1 MGVHY
6 ILQFKKPKKDYT
18 KHEEVLVSVRY
29 YYKGRKLNLS
39 SGVKCKIKDW
49 NENWEKTIK
58 REPVLKSDS
67 DWKEKNLKLKDK
79 ESEIKNIVL
88 QIEKDGEVPYVDIVK
103 SYLRDNQYVKIKK
116 SLKKIH
122 FLTLFELYENWINSD
137 SFPNRTSYVKTI
149 NTSVKEIKSYTE
161 EYQFKNKVKLLPQDI
176 DEEWMWGLIHWSYD
190 KGIQPTTI
198 RKRVK
203 TLVSFSNWLKEKH
216 HIETYIKTPKNFKY
230 INEDREVFFLTR
242 DEVQK
247 IKEFDEFEISNEKHL
262 EYLPKNTPLQSWYL
276 EDKVDTKNGIKR
288 YTSYEVYKDMLLFLC
303 GIGCRFGDLVKLK
316 VSNFEFDNS
325 TPKPKKGE
333 SFEGGRKGIFVFNM
347 EKSKTNKQIRVPI
360 NQLTYDIFKKYSSGK
375 HISKEYQKYNEYN
388 EYLFPRTKFGNPISN
403 QKFNK
408 HSQEICR
415 IIGINESVRTYKVDL
430 KNKIIED
437 SDVMIPKWNKCSSHI
452 GRRTFIREHIELG
465 TPIRT
470 IMSLSGHSSQKV
482 FDGYYKVLNK
492 DLLKNNNEMFSMD
505 INPPSKSK
513 TPPPSFDLTE
523 EQINLLRLLK
533 RSYDEGLIDDEE
545 YKTKKTIV
553 LG

>member
-1 MGVHY
+1 MGVHFS
-6 ILQFKKPKKDYT
+6 LQYKKSKSDYLKT
-18 KHEEVLVSVRY
+18 DELVISVRY
-29 YYKGRKLNLS
+29 YFQGKKLNVS
-39 SGVKCKIKDW
+39 SGVKCRIKDW
-49 NENWEKTIK
+49 NDDWEKTIK
-58 REPVLKSDS
+58 REPILKSDS

-122 FLTLFELYENWINSD
+122 FLTLFEMYEKWINSD

-415 IIGINESVRTYKVDL
+415 IIGINKSVRTFKVDL

-437 SDVMIPKWNKCSSHI
+437 SDVMIPKWSMCSSHI

-482 FDGYYKVLNK
+482 FDGYYEVLDK

>member
-1 MGVHY
+1 MGVHFS
-6 ILQFKKPKKDYT
+6 LQYKKSKSDYLKT
-18 KHEEVLVSVRY
+18 DELVISVRY
-29 YYKGRKLNLS
+29 YFQGKKLNIS
-39 SGVKCKIKDW
+39 SGVKCRIKDW
-49 NENWEKTIK
+49 NDDWEKTIK

-103 SYLRDNQYVKIKK
+103 SYLRDNQYIKIKK

-122 FLTLFELYENWINSD
+122 FLTLFEMYENWINSD

-176 DEEWMWGLIHWSYD
+176 DEEWIWGLIHWSYD

-262 EYLPKNTPLQSWYL
+262 KYIPKNTPLQSWYL
-276 EDKVDTKNGIKR
+276 EDKVDTKKGIKR

-347 EKSKTNKQIRVPI
+347 EKSKTNKQVRVPI

-437 SDVMIPKWNKCSSHI
+437 SDVMIPKWKKCSSHI

-482 FDGYYKVLNK
+482 FDGYYRVLNK

-505 INPPSKSK
+505 INSSSKSK
-513 TPPPSFDLTE
+513 TPKPSFDLTD
-523 EQINLLRLLK
+523 EQINQLK
-533 RSYDEGLIDDEE
+533 RWKDMFDMKLIDDEE
-545 YKTKKTIV
+545 YKNKKKLI

>member
-6 ILQFKKPKKDYT
+6 SLQYKKSKNEYT
-18 KHEEVLVSVRY
+18 KHDEVLVCVRY
-29 YYKGRKLNLS
+29 YHQGRKMNIS

-58 REPVLKSDS
+58 REPILKSDS
-67 DWKEKNLKLKDK
+67 DWKYKNLKLKDK
-79 ESEIKNIVL
+79 ESEINNIVL

-103 SYLRDNQYVKIKK
+103 SHLRDNQYVKIKK

-122 FLTLFELYENWINSD
+122 FLTLFEMYEKWINSD

-161 EYQFKNKVKLLPQDI
+161 EYQFKKKVKLLPQDI

-247 IKEFDEFEISNEKHL
+247 IKEFDEFQISNEKHL

-303 GIGCRFGDLVKLK
+303 GIGCRFGDLVKMK
-316 VSNFEFDNS
+316 VSNFEFDS
-325 TPKPKKGE
+325 TTPKPMKGE

-360 NQLTYDIFKKYSSGK
+360 NKLTYDIFKKYSSGK
-375 HISKEYQKYNEYN
+375 HISKEFQKYNEYN

-408 HSQEICR
+408 HSQEICK

-437 SDVMIPKWNKCSSHI
+437 SDIMIPKWNKCSSHI

-505 INPPSKSK
+505 ITPSSKSK
-513 TPPPSFDLTE
+513 TPPPSFDLTDE
-523 EQINLLRLLK
+523 KINQLK
-533 RSYDEGLIDDEE
+533 RWKDMFDMGLIDEEE
-545 YKTKKTIV
+545 YKNKKKLI